1 MYACLTACILG
12 STYDRTPNRSS
23 ASGPEHNT
31 HRKGHYSP
39 TPFVPELSDRLSYST
54 LQLLSVISFLVS
66 WLKQAVLIVSILF
79 PSRFGLSGMQSFS
92 LLFHFLF
99 PSLFSKP
106 LFFFIA
112 KLRLM
117 VH

>member
-1 MYACLTACILG
+1 
-12 STYDRTPNRSS
+12 
-23 ASGPEHNT
+23 
-31 HRKGHYSP
+31 
-39 TPFVPELSDRLSYST
+39 
-54 LQLLSVISFLVS
+54 LLSVISFLVS
-66 WLKQAVLIVSILF
+66 WLKQAGLIVSILF

-99 PSLFSKP
+99 PYLLSKP

-117 VH
+117 VHHYPAVNRIAFLQIILIVVMDSYTIDFIIAIALSSN